1 MDSGYS
7 ILSYN
12 EDLENLKI
20 KRCMI
25 STRLTKILELRLF
38 LLHKRIRSPK
48 IMNIGKQ
55 Y

>member
-20 KRCMI
+20 KRCII
-25 STRLTKILELRLF
+25 STRLMKILELRLF